1 MDSVREDLVK
11 VIRIHGSFSVDISKG
26 FLEKTR
32 SWILKSRGSLLLDM
46 TDVTDIG
53 GGGLHAL
60 FVLWRDLRSRH
71 RSFALC
77 GLSAEVRSVMDTT
90 GFLSVFL
97 IFPTRQEARIA
108 LSFSFCA

>member
-1 MDSVREDLVK
+1 LDSVREDLVK
-11 VIRIHGSFSVDISKG
+11 EVRVHGSFSGDISKG
-26 FLEKTR
+26 ILEKTR
-32 SWILKSRGSLLLDM
+32 SWILESRGSLLLDM

-60 FVLWRDLRSRH
+60 YVLWRDLRGRH

-77 GLSAEVRSVMDTT
+77 GLSAGVRSVMDTA
-90 GFLSVFL
+90 GFLSLFL

-108 LSFSFCA
+108 LSFSSCA